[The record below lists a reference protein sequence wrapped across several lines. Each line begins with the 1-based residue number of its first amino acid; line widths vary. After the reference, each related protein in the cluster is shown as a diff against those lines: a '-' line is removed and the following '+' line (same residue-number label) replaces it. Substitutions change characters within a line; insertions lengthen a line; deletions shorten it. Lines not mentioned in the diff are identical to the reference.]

1 MLSAGCDNLI
11 PMTNS
16 TIKQKTGPCIDCGD
30 DRPLTAGRCGWCY
43 KDYRAGI
50 CQERAKAKGKS
61 THIPAKSAKQLERD
75 IAYAKAAKEWK
86 KTPRECQA
94 KLPGCTRIAT
104 QIHHKEGRDGHRL
117 LDQTTWLAVC
127 HNCHNGPKGI
137 TEDSKGAI
145 EKGLS
150 LRRNT

>member
-1 MLSAGCDNLI
+1 MSH
-11 PMTNS
+11 NS
-16 TIKQKTGPCIDCGD
+16 TIKPKTGKCLDCGKG
-30 DRPLTAGRCGWCY
+30 RHLCAGRCEWCY
-43 KDYRAGI
+43 RDHRNKVNA
-50 CQERAKAKGKS
+50 EKAVRNGRS

-86 KTPRECQA
+86 KTHRECQA
-94 KLPGCTRIAT
+94 KLPGCTHVAT
-104 QIHHKEGRDGHRL
+104 QIHHREGRDGHRL
-117 LDQTTWLAVC
+117 LDKSTWLAVC
-127 HNCHNGPKGI
+127 HNCHNGPNGI